1 MMTRVLN
8 LITSLDVGGAEMM
21 LLKVVSGLDRSRFDT
36 RVVSLLPAGEVGR
49 MMQDAGIS
57 VESLGLQRGRA
68 AVSGLG
74 RFLRI
79 GREFRPHVI
88 MTWLYHADLLGAL
101 SRPFFPKTALAWNLR
116 CANMDFSRYVPLTG
130 RVVKVNA
137 LFSFIPSVVVANS
150 GAGLLLHRQMGYRP
164 RRVEIIENGFDTSL
178 FRPDPEARKL
188 ARAAWGIA
196 DDAPVAG
203 LFARFDPM
211 KGHGDFFRAAGILS
225 RKMPGVRFV
234 LCGQGVTPE
243 NPEIFTMIRDNGLH
257 HACVLLGPRSD
268 MPGLY
273 PGLDV
278 LCSPSLGEGFPNV
291 VGEAM
296 SSGVPCVVTD
306 VGDCR
311 EVVGDTGLVVPPAF
325 PEEMADGLSRLL
337 YMPEESRLK
346 LGEAAR
352 KRIEARY
359 SIDFIVSRYENLYA
373 RLAGSYWP

>member
-49 MMQDAGIS
+49 MMEDAGIP
-57 VESLGLQRGRA
+57 VESLELQRGRA
-68 AVSGLG
+68 AISGLG

-79 GREFRPHVI
+79 CREFRPHVM

-116 CANMDFSRYVPLTG
+116 CANMDFSRYAPLTG
-130 RVVKVNA
+130 RVVKANA

-150 GAGLLLHRQMGYRP
+150 SAGLLMHRQLGYRP
-164 RRVEIIENGFDTSL
+164 RRTEIIENGFDTSL
-178 FRPDPEARKL
+178 FRPDVEARKL
-188 ARAAWGIA
+188 ARAAWGIS
-196 DDAPVAG
+196 DDAPVVG

-225 RKMPGVRFV
+225 RKMPAVHFV

-243 NPEIFTMIRDNGLH
+243 NPEVSARIRENGLDR
-257 HACVLLGPRSD
+257 ACVLLGPRSD

-273 PGLDV
+273 PGLDL

-311 EVVGDTGLVVPPAF
+311 EVVGDTGFTVPPGS
-325 PEEMADGLSRLL
+325 PEEMADSLSRLL
-337 YMPEESRLK
+337 EMPEESRLL
-346 LGEAAR
+346 LGQAAR
-352 KRIEARY
+352 KRIETRY
-359 SIDFIVSRYENLYA
+359 SIASVVDRYEKLYA
-373 RLAGSYWP
+373 SLAAGSAR

>member
-1 MMTRVLN
+1 MIRVLN

-21 LLKVVSGLDRSRFDT
+21 LLKVVSSLDRSLFDT

-49 MMQDAGIS
+49 RIGEAGIS
-57 VESLGLQRGRA
+57 VESLGLSRGRA
-68 AVSGLG
+68 ALSGLG

-79 GREFRPHVI
+79 GRDFKPHVI

-116 CANMDFSRYVPLTG
+116 CANMDFSRYAPLTG
-130 RVVKVNA
+130 RVVRVNA

-150 GAGLLLHRQMGYRP
+150 NAGLLLHRQLGFRP
-164 RRVEIIENGFDTSL
+164 RRAEIIENGFDTL
-178 FRPDPEARKL
+178 IFKPDFEARKL
-188 ARAAWGIA
+188 ARATWGVG
-196 DDAPVAG
+196 DEAPVVG

-211 KGHGDFFRAAGILS
+211 KGHRDFFRAAGLIH
-225 RKMPGVRFV
+225 RKMPEARFV

-243 NPEIFTMIRDNGLH
+243 NPEISAMIRENGVDD
-257 HACVLLGPRSD
+257 ACVLLGPRTD

-273 PGLDV
+273 PGLDA

-311 EVVGDTGLVVPPAF
+311 DVVGDTGLVVSPES
-325 PEEMADGLSRLL
+325 PEEMAQGLSSLFA
-337 YMPEESRLK
+337 MPGNSRFLM
-346 LGEAAR
+346 GEAAR
-352 KRIEARY
+352 KRIETTY
-359 SIDFIVSRYENLYA
+359 SIDNVIRRYEKLYA
-373 RLAGSYWP
+373 SLAATASR